1 MKKTALSLILG
12 ASLMV
17 SSSAFALTAMTDSN
31 MKSATGQAGVS
42 IALDDVTL
50 YQYVGATTYTDTDGL
65 AAINAND
72 SAGIKI
78 TGAETLT
85 TIRAI
90 LDGGNRGGFL
100 TQSYGGLMTDHAGA
114 DTTWTSADGN
124 EINVSNNRT
133 GYSAGTTSAIGDI
146 QVAPLTIDVSSK
158 VQALSYGMAYNSA
171 SYIGAVLQTVQNL
184 PAAAVTGNMET
195 DAATAVEALLTAKNL
210 KMSDTEKEVIV
221 ALAVQMDSDL
231 TAAIADEVTNNGLDP
246 NDDAAVATFSGN
258 YIASNSMGVAMD
270 GVNVAGVVI
279 GLPTIEIVKTGSV
292 KTVSVTGAT
301 NAANNDDAFIAIK
314 TGESSLAVLGGYI
327 EICPH

>member
-1 MKKTALSLILG
+1 MKKTVCSLILG

-17 SSSAFALTAMTDSN
+17 SSSALALTAMTDSN

-65 AAINAND
+65 AAINGAGD

-114 DTTWTSADGN
+114 ATTWTSADGN

-133 GYSAGTTSAIGDI
+133 GFSAGTTTAIGDI
-146 QVAPLTIDVSSK
+146 KVAPLTIDVSSK

-171 SYIGAVLQTVQNL
+171 AYIGAVI
-184 PAAAVTGNMET
+184 AAKASVPDTG
-195 DAATAVEALLTAKNL
+195 DVAADTLTAVNLLLTSKNL
-210 KMSDTEKEVIV
+210 VMSETEKEVIV
-221 ALAVQMDSDL
+221 KLAVTMQQK
-231 TAAIADEVTNNGLDP
+231 IATDTPADIP
-246 NDDAAVATFSGN
+246 A
-258 YIASNSMGVAMD
+258 YIAANSMGVAMD

-292 KTVSVTGAT
+292 KTVSVTGAA
-301 NAANNDDAFIAIK
+301 NSANNDDAFIAIK

>member
-1 MKKTALSLILG
+1 MKKTALSLVLG

-31 MKSATGQAGVS
+31 MKSATGQAGVT

-50 YQYVGATTYTDTDGL
+50 YQSVGATTYTDTDGL
-65 AAINAND
+65 ASVNGAGD

-78 TGAETLT
+78 SGVETLT

-90 LDGGNRGGFL
+90 LDGTDRGGFL
-100 TQSYGGLMTDHAGA
+100 KNGYETIMTAELNTLD
-114 DTTWTSADGN
+114 ADGN
-124 EINVSNNRT
+124 TTISTFTSSSGHKIDVT
-133 GYSAGTTSAIGDI
+133 GMRDGYAAGLFDASGNPVNIGAIK
-146 QVAPLTIDVSSK
+146 VAPLTIDVSSK

-171 SYIGAVLQTVQNL
+171 PYIGAVLQAL
-184 PAAAVTGNMET
+184 GSVT
-195 DAATAVEALLTAKNL
+195 ATADHEADLFSAVDLLLGSKNM
-210 KMSDTEKEVIV
+210 KMSQTEKEVIV
-221 ALAVQMDSDL
+221 KLALEMEQR
-231 TAAIADEVTNNGLDP
+231 IADNSVAAADQADYITNN
-246 NDDAAVATFSGN
+246 
-258 YIASNSMGVAMD
+258 SMDVAMD

-292 KTVSVTGAT
+292 KTVSITGAE